1 MMTSSRGKSTLVIG
15 IDFGTTYT
23 GVSWLFC
30 KENTPVREPEV
41 VTHWLSAL
49 SKNNDRSKVPS
60 RIHYDKET
68 GEIKWGYNIPTDIQP
83 IEWFKLLLLEQ
94 DDLPVNLRHSSHIQA
109 ARDMM
114 ENVGKTA
121 IELVGD
127 YLKVL
132 WKHIIADI
140 KAQKGASL
148 VGGTRY
154 HVVLSVPAIWKEYAR
169 DRMRQAAQRAGI
181 LEDRIAGK
189 TSLGFIS
196 EPEAAA
202 LATLP
207 DLDNSDNLTVGD
219 SFVVMD
225 AGGGTVDI
233 ISYKI
238 EKLEPMAM
246 SECVEGDGAL
256 CGATFVDTAFESLMK
271 RRVGSKSWE
280 SMEIP
285 AIRKM
290 MNNEWEHGIKKDFDG
305 SQEKYSIDLPKR
317 NKRGQI
323 NIGAN
328 EIRNVF
334 DHVLSQI
341 YDLLQKQL
349 DNVESRTEKPPKF
362 VILVGGFG
370 RCPFLFSSLE
380 TRFKDKVDVLQ
391 ARGEKPWSAICRGA
405 TLSGA
410 IGRGLTEHVVK
421 VHTRV
426 ARLSYGWRF
435 RAEFDETIH
444 DIRDR
449 IWDDLDGSWKAD
461 NQMEWV
467 IKRGQNVSALKAE
480 TYNYYRTFGASDN
493 GIHGLADEIFTSTE
507 VHPSSRLDGTI
518 KRHSTVEY
526 ETPRPVEEMRR
537 QIRNERTVYVWDYK
551 LKIQV
556 SGASMNI
563 SVISDDGEDG
573 EVASKSLTLAMD

>member
-1 MMTSSRGKSTLVIG
+1 MASKRGKSTLVIG

-30 KENTPVREPEV
+30 KENMPVREPEV
-41 VTHWLSAL
+41 VAHWLSAL
-49 SKNNDRSKVPS
+49 SNNNDRSKVPS

-68 GEIKWGYNIPTDIQP
+68 GDIKWGYNIPTDIQP
-83 IEWFKLLLLEQ
+83 IQWFKLLLLELE
-94 DDLPVNLRHSSHIQA
+94 DLPANLRDSSHIQT

-114 ENVGKTA
+114 ETLGKTA

-132 WKHIIADI
+132 WNHTIADI
-140 KAQKGASL
+140 RARKGANL
-148 VGGTRY
+148 VNGTRY
-154 HVVLSVPAIWKEYAR
+154 HVVLSVPAIWKDYVR

-181 LEDRIAGK
+181 FEDRLAGK
-189 TSLGFIS
+189 TSLDFIS

-207 DLDNSDNLTVGD
+207 DLDNSDDLAVGD

-238 EKLEPMAM
+238 EKLEPMVV

-256 CGATFVDTAFESLMK
+256 CGATFVDTAFETHMK
-271 RRVGSKSWE
+271 RRVGPKSWDD
-280 SMEIP
+280 MEVS
-285 AIRKM
+285 AVRKM

-305 SQEKYSIDLPKR
+305 SQEKYCIDLPKK

-323 NIGAN
+323 NIDAD
-328 EIRNVF
+328 EIRKVF
-334 DHVLSQI
+334 EQVLSKI

-349 DNVESRTEKPPKF
+349 NNIESSTNKPAKF

-380 TRFKDKVDVLQ
+380 ARFKDKTEVLQ
-391 ARGEKPWSAICRGA
+391 ARGEKPWSSICRGA

-410 IGRGLTEHVVK
+410 TGRGLTEHITK

-426 ARLSYGWRF
+426 ARLSYGWSFKKRF
-435 RAEFDETIH
+435 DPDIH
-444 DIRDR
+444 DIDDKT
-449 IWDDLDGSWKAD
+449 WDFTERLWYAS
-461 NQMEWV
+461 NQMKWAV
-467 IKRGQNVSALKAE
+467 KRGQSISTLEPE
-480 TYNYYRTFGASDN
+480 TFDYFRSFEASEE
-493 GIHGLADEIFTSTE
+493 GIQDYTLYLYTSTE
-507 VHPSSRLDGTI
+507 SHPSSRKDDTV
-518 KRHSTVEY
+518 KYHST
-526 ETPRPVEEMRR
+526 TKHKTIPIEEMRLEE
-537 QIRNERTVYVWDYK
+537 RNGKMLRVWYYK
-551 LKIQV
+551 LKMQI
-556 SGASMNI
+556 SGASLNI
-563 SVISDDGEDG
+563 SIIPKNGEDG
-573 EVASKSLTLAMD
+573 EVALKSLTMETV